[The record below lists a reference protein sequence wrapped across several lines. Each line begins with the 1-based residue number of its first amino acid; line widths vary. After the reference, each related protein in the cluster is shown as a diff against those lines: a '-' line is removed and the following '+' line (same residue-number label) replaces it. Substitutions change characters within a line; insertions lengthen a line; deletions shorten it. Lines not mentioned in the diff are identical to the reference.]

1 MKFMNKKIVYYWI
14 PAWLFAV
21 LFGEVFLSGIV
32 VQNPTIFQY
41 WLPISI
47 YYLVLTFIF
56 ALIVVRV
63 TNKIALIL
71 FFIYGVLAEY
81 FVFMNIKSV
90 IDISG
95 ILFFGF
101 LYVFLFGV
109 PIVIYKKICKKFNGC
124 TTVYATS

>member
-1 MKFMNKKIVYYWI
+1 MRFMDKKIVYYWI

-32 VQNPTIFQY
+32 AQDPTIFQY
-41 WLPISI
+41 GLPISI

-63 TNKIALIL
+63 TNKIALTL

-90 IDISG
+90 IDFPG

-109 PIVIYKKICKKFNGC
+109 PIAIYKKICKKVNGG
-124 TTVYATS
+124 TAADVTP

>member
-1 MKFMNKKIVYYWI
+1 MGFMDKKIVYYWI

-32 VQNPTIFQY
+32 AQDTSFFQY

-56 ALIVVRV
+56 ALIVIRV
-63 TNKIALIL
+63 TNKIALTI

-90 IDISG
+90 TDFPG

-109 PIVIYKKICKKFNGC
+109 PIVIYKKICKKFN
-124 TTVYATS
+124 